1 MKPTNRLK
9 TDGGKRRSPAPVS
22 RKNQERIVL
31 RIATGDTLEE
41 ICGAKGMPSRETV
54 LMFVMKNFEFRKKFE
69 MAKAIQAEMILDGLL
84 EIADDGRDDW
94 KASGDAEGSG
104 FRVNT
109 RSVRRA
115 RLRVDTGK
123 WLIESNC

>member
-1 MKPTNRLK
+1 
-9 TDGGKRRSPAPVS
+9 
-22 RKNQERIVL
+22 
-31 RIATGDTLEE
+31 
-41 ICGAKGMPSRETV
+41 MPSRETV
-54 LMFVMKNFEFRKKFE
+54 LMFVMKDFEFRKKYE
-69 MAKAIQAEMILDGLL
+69 MAKAIQAEMILDGIL

-115 RLRVDTGK
+115 RLRIDTGK
-123 WLIESNC
+123 WLIEMLRPDRGRVAKVVEI